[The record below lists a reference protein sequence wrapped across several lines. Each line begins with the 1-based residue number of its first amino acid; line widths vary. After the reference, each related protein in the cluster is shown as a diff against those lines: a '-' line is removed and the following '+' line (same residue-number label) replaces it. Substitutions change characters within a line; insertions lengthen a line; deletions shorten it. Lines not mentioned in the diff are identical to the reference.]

1 MLPTQPD
8 LTSQS
13 NLAISSDYPPQV
25 PSCCLW
31 LSLLHLEIHGDNF
44 PPNLYSKS
52 QMQYVFSIDAKKP
65 QRSRLEMQT
74 ELCRL
79 PKCK

>member
-31 LSLLHLEIHGDNF
+31 LSLLHLEIHGDSGHV
-44 PPNLYSKS
+44 PACSAWERHTSHPRGSVL
-52 QMQYVFSIDAKKP
+52 
-65 QRSRLEMQT
+65 L
-74 ELCRL
+74 
-79 PKCK
+79 